1 MCANLQVK
9 TERWSKQKEKKE
21 RKQRRREI
29 KDRKR
34 KLKEQKLDDDD
45 IDDLNS
51 DVRLMK
57 KLKKRKVSNKM
68 MIEMRRILWIFFI
81 FLFLQIDEKDFTSQ
95 FEREEKMVEEENK
108 T

>member
-1 MCANLQVK
+1 MCVGLQVK

-57 KLKKRKVSNKM
+57 KLKKRKVINKM
-68 MIEMRRILWIFFI
+68 IIETYLYNGTNSRHYISMESLMFAI
-81 FLFLQIDEKDFTSQ
+81 
-95 FEREEKMVEEENK
+95 
-108 T
+108 